1 MAVYIDTRIINI
13 SEITESLEPSVSKF
27 PKLFTE
33 ISNKHFKDGE
43 IPENFEYEIITDS
56 IEKYAI
62 HSYVCDVAKIKE
74 V

>member
-1 MAVYIDTRIINI
+1 MNENI
-13 SEITESLEPSVSKF
+13 VNVSEITESFEPSVIKF

-33 ISNKHFKDGE
+33 ISNKYFKDGE

-62 HSYVCDVAKIKE
+62 HSYVCDVEKVRI

>member
-1 MAVYIDTRIINI
+1 MNENIINI
-13 SEITESLEPSVSKF
+13 SEITESLEPSVIKF

-62 HSYVCDVAKIKE
+62 HSYVCDVEKINVVEKL
-74 V
+74 